1 MTHYLK
7 VYEKRETQSSMQAA
21 NSGVSRELT
30 NLRPSRHQR
39 KVFRGVMGVRGEE
52 WGVLGRGV
60 VESHLA
66 EGGEGCG
73 PGDGMLGE

>member
-1 MTHYLK
+1 
-7 VYEKRETQSSMQAA
+7 
-21 NSGVSRELT
+21 
-30 NLRPSRHQR
+30 
-39 KVFRGVMGVRGEE
+39 MGVRGEE